1 MTMELA
7 GRAVLVT
14 AFVMAVLGTIVVSGY
29 AARRQKPGDVMGSTA
44 LALQEVLRHP
54 RTHRYTKTVLA
65 LAAAGAVLWL
75 LGQLVG

>member
-7 GRAVLVT
+7 GRVLLVA
-14 AFVMAVLGTIVVSGY
+14 AFAMAVLGTITVSGY

-44 LALQEVLRHP
+44 LALQEILRHP
-54 RTHRYTKTVLA
+54 RTHQCTKTVLA
-65 LAAAGAVLWL
+65 LAATGAILWL